1 MELIETTARLAQ
13 AVADARRKGLV
24 IGLVPTMGA
33 LHAGHLSLVERA
45 RRECDYVIVSLFVNP
60 TQFNNPADLRT
71 YPRTPEADTSLL
83 RAAGVDV
90 AFMPTPQEM
99 YPEPDTRV
107 FDLGPVAEVM
117 EGAMRPGHFNGVA
130 QIVSKLF
137 ALAKPHRAYFGEKDY
152 QQIAV
157 IRRMAQL
164 EHFDDIEIVAC
175 PICRAD
181 DGLALSSRNVRLTP
195 AQRAIAPEIHRILAA
210 SVSGRA
216 ERIAPAELATR
227 VADAVNATDGM
238 EVEYYQIVDA
248 DTLQPLDSWAEGRDA
263 VGCIT
268 VWMGDVRLIDNIK
281 YPA

>member
-99 YPEPDTRV
+99 YPE
-107 FDLGPVAEVM
+107 
-117 EGAMRPGHFNGVA
+117 
-130 QIVSKLF
+130 LF
-137 ALAKPHRAYFGEKDY
+137 E
-152 QQIAV
+152 
-157 IRRMAQL
+157 
-164 EHFDDIEIVAC
+164 
-175 PICRAD
+175 
-181 DGLALSSRNVRLTP
+181 
-195 AQRAIAPEIHRILAA
+195 
-210 SVSGRA
+210 
-216 ERIAPAELATR
+216 
-227 VADAVNATDGM
+227 
-238 EVEYYQIVDA
+238 
-248 DTLQPLDSWAEGRDA
+248 
-263 VGCIT
+263 
-268 VWMGDVRLIDNIK
+268 
-281 YPA
+281 